1 MIRYSTFP
9 RTEPP
14 PAFAETIVGVFR
26 NHEPAI
32 STEAL
37 PKGLTSDQVLAILSG
52 DLISLGFEV
61 ERGKRHTQK
70 IKRPVFFG
78 ENGVP
83 TVQYEIDGFHR
94 DWKCGIEV
102 EAGRAWMG
110 NAVYRDLIL
119 ASVMVDVEYTGS
131 PRFLSLDCAPTVE
144 KLSTGLELKADFQ
157 QAKLSF
163 ESAADTLDKVFD
175 SLSNGRH
182 LEMEIVREAINPL
195 IQGVFR
201 NQEAVAALL
210 RLKESGEYRYH
221 HGISMALWGAIL
233 GRHLGLHRDELEK
246 LAVGCA
252 MCDVGMTELPT
263 ELLDQPQKLSRE
275 QRDIVQAHPLMGA
288 QMVAESKDVDFEILA
303 IIENHHERMDGS
315 GYPRGMEGAAI
326 PLLARIAGLVDTYD
340 AMITTRPYAPAR
352 TSHEAAQELLD
363 GKGTVF
369 QEALVEQ
376 FIQAI
381 GLFPTGTLVELN
393 TGEVAIVV
401 RQSATRRLKPEIVV
415 VLCPDKKKKNVL
427 ELVDLF
433 DQDAN
438 LEGERW
444 IARELLSGAY
454 GVNSE
459 EYFI

>member
-1 MIRYSTFP
+1 MRLVKV
-9 RTEPP
+9 
-14 PAFAETIVGVFR
+14 PAMNLRPGMFVAELDRPWLDTPFAMQGFVVR
-26 NHEPAI
+26 NPGEVPYI
-32 STEAL
+32 SNYV
-37 PKGLTSDQVLAILSG
+37 DHVL
-52 DLISLGFEV
+52 
-61 ERGKRHTQK
+61 
-70 IKRPVFFG
+70 
-78 ENGVP
+78 
-83 TVQYEIDGFHR
+83 
-94 DWKCGIEV
+94 
-102 EAGRAWMG
+102 
-110 NAVYRDLIL
+110 
-119 ASVMVDVEYTGS
+119 VDVEYKGS
-131 PRFLSLDCAPTVE
+131 PRFLPLDCEPTVE
-144 KLSTGLELKADFQ
+144 KLSKGLELKADFQ

-175 SLSNGRH
+175 SLANGRH
-182 LEMEIVREAINPL
+182 LEIEVVKEAINPL
-195 IQGVFR
+195 IKGVFR

-221 HGISMALWGAIL
+221 HGISMALWAAIL

-288 QMVAESKDVDFEILA
+288 EMVAESKDVDFEILA

-459 EYFI
+459 EFFI